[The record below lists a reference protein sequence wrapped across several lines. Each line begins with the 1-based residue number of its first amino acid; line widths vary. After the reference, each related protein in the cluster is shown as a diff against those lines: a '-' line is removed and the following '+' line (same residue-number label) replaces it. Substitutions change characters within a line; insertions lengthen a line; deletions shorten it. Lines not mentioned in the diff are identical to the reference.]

1 MTAYIVGAAD
11 DFTTRGLEKKR
22 GDVLIAADAGYARID
37 DKSVIDVVVG
47 DFDSLGYV
55 PDAEKV
61 IKLRRE
67 KDDTDTDSAAKYA
80 MQAGAEEIV
89 FYGCLGGKLDHA
101 LANLQLGT
109 RLARAGVK
117 VRFVSKG
124 FDVYFV
130 REREELSLPAREKGR
145 VSVFSPDETRGVV
158 IRGLKYTLGDATLT
172 NSYALGVS
180 NEFTGFAAT
189 ISAKEGILTV
199 FVYEETDDIRS

>member
-11 DFTTRGLEKKR
+11 DFTTRGLEKR
-22 GDVLIAADAGYARID
+22 QGDLLIAADAGYAKID

-61 IKLRRE
+61 IKLRCE

-80 MQAGAEEIV
+80 VERGADGIV
-89 FYGCLGGKLDHA
+89 FYGCLGGRLDHA

-109 RLARAGVK
+109 RLSRAGID
-117 VRFVSKG
+117 VRFVSKEYT
-124 FDVYFV
+124 VYILGGGD
-130 REREELSLPAREKGR
+130 ELSLPARESGR
-145 VSVFSPDETRGVV
+145 VSVFSFDETKGVC
-158 IRGLKYTLGDATLT
+158 IEGLKYTLKDATLT
-172 NSYALGVS
+172 NDFALGVS
-180 NEFTGFAAT
+180 NEFAGSPAK
-189 ISAKEGILTV
+189 ISAKKGILAV